1 MIDEYPILAVAA
13 SFAESPSIF
22 RGLKELRVK
31 ESDRLNLIFI
41 NLKNCGVDCKIIG
54 DDLFINPSN
63 KYEIKKNTI
72 RTDYDHRIAMA
83 FSVMASKIGKLKIE
97 DSEAIKTSFPKF
109 KDEFNKLGGQINWRK

>member
-1 MIDEYPILAVAA
+1 M
-13 SFAESPSIF
+13 
-22 RGLKELRVK
+22 RVK